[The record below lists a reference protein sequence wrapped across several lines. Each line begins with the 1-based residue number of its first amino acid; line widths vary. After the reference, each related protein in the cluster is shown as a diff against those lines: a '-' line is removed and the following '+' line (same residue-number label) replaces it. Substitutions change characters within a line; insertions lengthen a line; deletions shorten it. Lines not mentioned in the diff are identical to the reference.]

1 MRVAPSEMA
10 TLNVTLQPA
19 TVTES
24 VSVITSD
31 DRSFVNTVQAAANL
45 DYQLIRTLPTARTL
59 ESYINLAPGAHS
71 TGPDGN
77 ITISGAMSFENLF
90 MVNGAV
96 ISDNIRSEPLRLYV
110 EDALQEVTVA
120 TSGISAEYGR
130 FTGGVVNAVTKSG
143 GNMFSGTFRS
153 EFNNDD
159 WRTVSPFGEPK
170 ADKLSPAHS
179 FTFGGPIVEDRI
191 WFFGA
196 GRFEN
201 RETAELTAETRVPY
215 TETLEQQRYEG
226 KLTVAPANWQRLQI
240 DYLGINQD
248 ASGTNSA
255 AIGADVMDLRS
266 LVSRRDPQSLTT
278 VHYSGVFGSSFVAE
292 GRISA
297 RRWAIKDLGGLNPE
311 LTQGTPVYDQTTGNS
326 YWAPGFC
333 GTCDNDRNNSNLFL
347 KGSYFKS
354 STAGS
359 HNLVFGY
366 DTFNDKEKSD
376 NRQSATDYWL
386 YATGA
391 NIVRDRHLPRRRA
404 VQHAHRPLAA

>member
-1 MRVAPSEMA
+1 MSRYLTLLARLVLASSALFLLPAFAAAQTPTGTISGRVIDSNGGVILGASVSIASPALQGTQTRVTTENGDYIFRALPPGLYTVTVESMGFAKMDQSVRVAPSEMA

-179 FTFGGPIVEDRI
+179 FTFGGPIRRRPHLVLWR
-191 WFFGA
+191 
-196 GRFEN
+196 RPV
-201 RETAELTAETRVPY
+201 REPRNCRAHGGDPRSLHRNAR
-215 TETLEQQRYEG
+215 
-226 KLTVAPANWQRLQI
+226 A
-240 DYLGINQD
+240 
-248 ASGTNSA
+248 A
-255 AIGADVMDLRS
+255 AIRRQADSRSGELAAPSDRLSRHQSGRLRH
-266 LVSRRDPQSLTT
+266 Q
-278 VHYSGVFGSSFVAE
+278 
-292 GRISA
+292 
-297 RRWAIKDLGGLNPE
+297 
-311 LTQGTPVYDQTTGNS
+311 
-326 YWAPGFC
+326 
-333 GTCDNDRNNSNLFL
+333 
-347 KGSYFKS
+347 
-354 STAGS
+354 
-359 HNLVFGY
+359 
-366 DTFNDKEKSD
+366 
-376 NRQSATDYWL
+376 
-386 YATGA
+386 
-391 NIVRDRHLPRRRA
+391 RRRRSA
-404 VQHAHRPLAA
+404 PM